1 MANEMI
7 GNRYIIVKKVGEGGM
22 ATVYLAI
29 DTILKRE
36 VAIKVLR
43 NDLSTDE
50 VNLKRFQREAMAIT
64 STSHPNIV
72 EVFDVGQDG
81 DQNYIVMEY
90 VYGKT
95 LKKLIR
101 QRGVI
106 PVDEAVNIMKQLVSA
121 VAHAHHQGIIHRD
134 IKSQNVLVKDD
145 GTVKLSDFG
154 IAQMG
159 DAAQQL
165 TQAETVVGS
174 VHYLA
179 PEVASGKPASFQ
191 SDIYSLGIVFY
202 EILTGD
208 VPFHGETAVEIALK
222 HLHDEIPSVRQFNPR
237 IPQSV
242 ENIVIRATAKKPEL
256 RYESAD
262 KMYNDLITCLDL
274 TRNRENRVD
283 LESQAR
289 EISKEEKPA
298 PVVHKETR
306 EERLRD
312 EKQRKTIVYSL
323 IAIFAMLL
331 ILLFGNAIRNNNNS
345 RKIQIPDISLYTL
358 EEARTLLNNLEL
370 DIEKINYVI
379 SDEVERGKI
388 ISISPDIGTQV
399 FKGSQVVLTVSL
411 GQNFVLED
419 YVGQHIDNVKPLLE
433 KEGFKV
439 NVYFIDD
446 EERHP
451 YGTIVSQDRA
461 AGTVY
466 DPNNSNRVISF
477 EIADYPT
484 FTIPATI
491 KGMDIDEA
499 KKLLEDLGAKVKLSQ
514 LSVDENIDA
523 DGNYI
528 YPPKTVVRT
537 DPAIN
542 TIYRQTDDVYLTIY
556 FY

>member
-1 MANEMI
+1 MI

-154 IAQMG
+154 IALMG
-159 DAAQQL
+159 DSAQQL

-179 PEVASGKPASFQ
+179 PEVASGKPASYQ

-208 VPFHGETAVEIALK
+208 VPFHGDTAVEIALK

-242 ENIVIRATAKKPEL
+242 ENIVIRSTAKKPEL

-274 TRNRENRVD
+274 TRNRENRID

-306 EERLRD
+306 EERMRD

-399 FKGSQVVLTVSL
+399 YKGSQVVLTVSL

-419 YVGQHIDNVKPLLE
+419 YVGQHIDNIKPLLE

>member
-154 IAQMG
+154 IALMG
-159 DAAQQL
+159 DSAQQL

-179 PEVASGKPASFQ
+179 PEVASGKPASYQ

-208 VPFHGETAVEIALK
+208 VPFHGDTAVEIALK

-242 ENIVIRATAKKPEL
+242 ENIVIRSTAKKPEL

-274 TRNRENRVD
+274 TRNRENRID

-306 EERLRD
+306 EERMRD

-399 FKGSQVVLTVSL
+399 YKGSQVVLTVSL

-419 YVGQHIDNVKPLLE
+419 YVGQHIDNIKPLLE